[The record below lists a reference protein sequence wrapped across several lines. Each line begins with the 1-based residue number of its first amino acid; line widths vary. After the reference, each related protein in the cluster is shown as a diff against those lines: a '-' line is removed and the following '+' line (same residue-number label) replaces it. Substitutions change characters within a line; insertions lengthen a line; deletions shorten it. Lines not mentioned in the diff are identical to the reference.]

1 MTQPYNPYTEL
12 AKSVARIQQNLQEIR
27 LQSVLKSLAVLKSK
41 SRRMKNLEEEL
52 TKQLSRQL
60 QSSAAI
66 DELLTEIESL
76 LVSNK

>member
-27 LQSVLKSLAVLKSK
+27 LQSVLKSLAALKSK
-41 SRRMKNLEEEL
+41 SRRMNNLEEEL